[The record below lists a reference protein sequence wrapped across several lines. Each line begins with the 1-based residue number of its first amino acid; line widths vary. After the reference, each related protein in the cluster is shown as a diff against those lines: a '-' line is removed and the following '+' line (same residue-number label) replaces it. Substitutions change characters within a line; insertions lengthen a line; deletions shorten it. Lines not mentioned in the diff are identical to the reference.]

1 MSIEDTAAF
10 IGVLGD
16 AGITGSKAGTTLNA
30 MLRDLKGSAEDGAIA
45 VGDQSVALY
54 DAEGNMR
61 NMPDVIGEIIRAT
74 ENMSE
79 EQRDAALA
87 AIMGDQALVGF
98 NAIASKG
105 ADSVAD
111 LASELYDSE
120 GAAGE
125 MADVMQ
131 DNLGGALTELSSAFE
146 GVQIAL
152 GTALIPVIQKV
163 AESLKGLADWFNN
176 LDDSTKNT
184 IGIMLGIAAAL
195 ALVVGPILLLI
206 GFIPSIISGF
216 MSIVTVVKAV
226 GKAFMLLTNPI
237 GLIVVAV
244 IGLAY
249 LIYRYWDEIKEFTI
263 DVWNA
268 IADFFVGLWE
278 SITETAVEAWNA
290 IAEFFAELWESIV
303 EIAVM
308 AWEGLIEV
316 FAALMHPFIEIFENM
331 KDGLVAIWEGVLS
344 FFEGIWELI
353 KNVFLG
359 AVLLILNLVT
369 GNFEE
374 LKSNAIAI
382 WNNIKD
388 ALGAIWEGIKGIV
401 SGAVQAVW
409 GFVTT
414 AWNNIKQST
423 STVFNAVRTIITTI
437 WNGIKSFFTETLSN
451 IWSTITDK
459 FSDIVS
465 ATSEKMGEVK
475 DKIVEIWDGIIDFFK
490 GIDLTQIGKDVIQ
503 GLING
508 IGSMAS
514 AAWDKAKEVG
524 NGIVNGIKG
533 VLKIGS
539 PSKVLREVGVW
550 TGEGLAIGLEK
561 ADSLVAKAA
570 DGLAESAIIEPQE
583 IDMSYAT
590 PDGVR
595 TTLSSAVRGTV
606 DVNERD
612 DRLIGALT
620 SIERRLGDLEVVMDG
635 EQVGR
640 IVRPHVNEG
649 NARDAVTRRY
659 FD

>member
-1 MSIEDTAAF
+1 
-10 IGVLGD
+10 
-16 AGITGSKAGTTLNA
+16 
-30 MLRDLKGSAEDGAIA
+30 
-45 VGDQSVALY
+45 
-54 DAEGNMR
+54 
-61 NMPDVIGEIIRAT
+61 
-74 ENMSE
+74 
-79 EQRDAALA
+79 
-87 AIMGDQALVGF
+87 
-98 NAIASKG
+98 
-105 ADSVAD
+105 
-111 LASELYDSE
+111 
-120 GAAGE
+120 
-125 MADVMQ
+125 
-131 DNLGGALTELSSAFE
+131 
-146 GVQIAL
+146 
-152 GTALIPVIQKV
+152 
-163 AESLKGLADWFNN
+163 
-176 LDDSTKNT
+176 
-184 IGIMLGIAAAL
+184 MLGIAAAL

-216 MSIVTVVKAV
+216 MSIVTVVKTV

-263 DVWNA
+263 EVWNA

-278 SITETAVEAWNA
+278 SITETAIEAWNA

-414 AWNNIKQST
+414 AWDNIKLST

-437 WNGIKSFFTETLSN
+437 WDGIKSFFTETLSN
-451 IWSTITDK
+451 IWTTVTDK

-561 ADSLVAKAA
+561 ANSLVAKAA

-606 DVNERD
+606 DVDAREDKIVDAIDGLRRD
-612 DRLIGALT
+612 MSNMRIELDRREMGRFINGEIT
-620 SIERRLGDLEVVMDG
+620 QGRSDSIRGGGRR
-635 EQVGR
+635 R
-640 IVRPHVNEG
+640 IL
-649 NARDAVTRRY
+649 
-659 FD
+659 

>member
-1 MSIEDTAAF
+1 M
-10 IGVLGD
+10 
-16 AGITGSKAGTTLNA
+16 K
-30 MLRDLKGSAEDGAIA
+30 
-45 VGDQSVALY
+45 
-54 DAEGNMR
+54 
-61 NMPDVIGEIIRAT
+61 
-74 ENMSE
+74 
-79 EQRDAALA
+79 
-87 AIMGDQALVGF
+87 
-98 NAIASKG
+98 
-105 ADSVAD
+105 
-111 LASELYDSE
+111 
-120 GAAGE
+120 
-125 MADVMQ
+125 
-131 DNLGGALTELSSAFE
+131 
-146 GVQIAL
+146 
-152 GTALIPVIQKV
+152 
-163 AESLKGLADWFNN
+163 
-176 LDDSTKNT
+176 
-184 IGIMLGIAAAL
+184 
-195 ALVVGPILLLI
+195 
-206 GFIPSIISGF
+206 
-216 MSIVTVVKAV
+216 IVTVVKVV
-226 GKAFMLLTNPI
+226 GKAFMILTNKI
-237 GLIVVAV
+237 GLIVVTV

-249 LIYRYWDEIKEFTI
+249 LIYRYWYEIKEFTI
-263 DVWNA
+263 EVWNA

-278 SITETAVEAWNA
+278 SITETAVEAWNV
-290 IAEFFAELWESIV
+290 ISEFFAELWESIV

-331 KDGLVAIWEGVLS
+331 KDGLVAIWEGILS

-414 AWNNIKQST
+414 AWNNIKSAT
-423 STVFNAVRTIITTI
+423 STVFNAVRTTISTI

-451 IWSTITDK
+451 IWTVVTSK

-465 ATSEKMGEVK
+465 ATGEKMGEAK
-475 DKIVEIWDGIIDFFK
+475 DKIVEIWNTVMDFFRD
-490 GIDLTQIGKDVIQ
+490 IDLFQIGKDIMQ

-508 IGSMAS
+508 IGSMGKAV
-514 AAWDKAKEVG
+514 WNKAKEIG
-524 NGIVNGIKG
+524 SGITNGIKN
-533 VLKIGS
+533 VLGIGS

-561 ADSLVAKAA
+561 ADSLVARAA

-590 PDGVR
+590 PDGIR

-640 IVRPHVNEG
+640 IVRQHVNEG
-649 NARDAVTRRY
+649 NARDAVARRY